1 MRRICKR
8 VAAGIIFEGERFLIA
23 KKNSGLRQWE
33 FPGGKI
39 EPGETPEAA
48 LKRELH
54 EELGMT
60 VDVGELYGSSRVALT
75 DCDIELLAYLCRAL
89 TKPTVYH
96 DHERVEWILRSEVS
110 AYEFSEADV
119 PIVAKLA
126 SGK

>member
-8 VAAGIIFEGERFLIA
+8 VAAGIVFEGDRFLIA
-23 KKNSGLRQWE
+23 KKNSGLKQWE

-48 LKRELH
+48 LKRELY

-60 VDVGELYGSSRVALT
+60 VDVGALYATSRVALP
-75 DCDIELLAYLCRAL
+75 DCDIELLAYTCRSL
-89 TKPTVYH
+89 SRPTVFN
-96 DHERVEWILRSEVS
+96 DHERVEWILRSEVQS
-110 AYEFSEADV
+110 FEFSEADL

-126 SGK
+126 SGR